1 MAMACTIRVRL
12 FFHYQEH
19 APGGRGEFNLD
30 LEPGTK
36 LEQVVGGLGLPEEAK
51 VVLVNGRQ
59 AEPGQIMQ
67 ANDLLVVFPPIE
79 GG

>member
-1 MAMACTIRVRL
+1 MACTIRVRL

-19 APGGRGEFNLD
+19 GPEGRGDFDLD
-30 LEPGTK
+30 LEPDTK
-36 LEQVVGGLGLPEEAK
+36 VEQVLDDLGLPEEIK
-51 VVLVNGRQ
+51 VVLINGRQ
-59 AEPGQIMQ
+59 AEPGQTMQ